1 MAEKSL
7 VCACIPVPL
16 VDDLEVPPLQEA
28 AHLGFAGQHH
38 LHQFPDHLLLVPLGR
53 GRVPLLE
60 TQLPLPTEQQHETHH
75 FIRFTTQILT
85 WIFVYELLD
94 FPFRFKHSKRQH
106 SMSVSE
112 YYGSSEQPI
121 QPTS

>member
-1 MAEKSL
+1 MNIVNVYVL
-7 VCACIPVPL
+7 FVLRQRDIPVPL

-60 TQLPLPTEQQHETHH
+60 TQLPLPTEQQHETHLY
-75 FIRFTTQILT
+75 RG
-85 WIFVYELLD
+85 
-94 FPFRFKHSKRQH
+94 RR
-106 SMSVSE
+106 
-112 YYGSSEQPI
+112 
-121 QPTS
+121 